1 MVYWGGVYRK
11 RIKKMP
17 LYEYTCLDCGETFDK
32 IVSFSEAD
40 KLPLC
45 PSCGEKNTQK
55 KISAGAFLG
64 ATSRESGTSLASPP
78 PSRFT

>member
-1 MVYWGGVYRK
+1 M
-11 RIKKMP
+11 KKMP
-17 LYEYTCLDCGETFDK
+17 LYEYTCHECGESFDK

-45 PSCGEKNTQK
+45 PKCGAQNTQK

-64 ATSRESGTSLASPP
+64 ATSRGGGTSVSSPP